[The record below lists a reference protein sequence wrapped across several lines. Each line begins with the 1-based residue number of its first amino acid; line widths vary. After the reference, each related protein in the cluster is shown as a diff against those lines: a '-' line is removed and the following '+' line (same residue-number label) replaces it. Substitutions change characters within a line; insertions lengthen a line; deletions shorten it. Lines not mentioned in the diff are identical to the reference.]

1 MGAGSGGWKL
11 GRERRSLLVL
21 LVLFIGLIGV
31 DYGWLGAVKI
41 IDQRGGDV
49 LLRLHAA
56 TRPASDDVVIV
67 DIDQRS
73 LEAMNELA
81 GSWPWPRSV
90 HGELIDHIARQKPRA
105 IVMDILFNEIDV
117 FRPEQDAAL
126 VEAVARHDNVYLAM
140 TLNSDGAGAE
150 LAQLPPAV
158 GATPLPGAKPGARA
172 PLMLPLIMV
181 PRAEA
186 MRCGLIN
193 FNEDSDRIGRHV
205 DLYRDAAGWRV
216 PSMAGRLAADL
227 GWPMPDAQRVL
238 LNWRSGWRHI
248 AYVDLY
254 MDSQRRAP
262 LRPGNELAGKV
273 VVIGTAAPGLQDLR
287 PTPLG
292 SSYPGVE
299 VLATGIDNVRAGDW
313 LREVP
318 RLWLAAPALGLV
330 LLVALGFARRWSA
343 AWIGYGLMAVTA
355 LGIGLCWWQ
364 LRAGTMIPLPGALA
378 FGWGFYLSA
387 SAAAYVEERAAR
399 ERTFGMFKR
408 FLDPRVV
415 ADLVERGDVDTSTN
429 AVSREV
435 TVLFSDI
442 RGFTSLSEN
451 ASPEAVVGLLNR
463 YFTKQVEVI
472 FKHGGTLDKFI
483 GDAIMAFWGAPVAS
497 PDHAAAGVAAAIE
510 MSEALETLRAELGA
524 LGATL
529 EVGIGLHTGPAVV
542 GFIGSP
548 DRLDYTVI
556 GDTVNLASR
565 IEGLTKGIARVL
577 VSAATRASAGE
588 GFAYEDCGEHAV
600 KGRAALVQLYA
611 PSLKGTRITK

>member
-1 MGAGSGGWKL
+1 MAGGGRKL
-11 GRERRSLLVL
+11 GREGRRSLLAL
-21 LVLFIGLIGV
+21 LLLFAGLLWL
-31 DYGWLGAVKI
+31 DYGWTGAGGI
-41 IDQRGGDV
+41 IDQRAGDV
-49 LLRLHAA
+49 LLRMQARE
-56 TRPASDDVVIV
+56 RPPSDDVVIV

-73 LEAMNELA
+73 LEAMNEYA

-105 IVMDILFNEIDV
+105 IVLDILFNEIDV

-126 VEAVARHDNVYLAM
+126 AEAVARHDNVYLAM
-140 TLNSDGAGAE
+140 TLNSDGVGAE
-150 LAQLPPAV
+150 LAALPTAV
-158 GATPLPGAKPGARA
+158 GATPLAGAKPGARA
-172 PLMLPLIMV
+172 PLMLPLIML
-181 PRAEA
+181 PYPDA
-186 MRCGLIN
+186 MRGGLIN
-193 FNEDSDRIGRHV
+193 FNEDTDRIGRHV

-227 GWPMPDAQRVL
+227 GWAVPDKQRVM

-254 MDSQRRAP
+254 IDSQRRQP
-262 LRPGNELAGKV
+262 LRAQDELAGKV

-299 VLATGIDNVRAGDW
+299 VLATGIDNVMRGDW
-313 LREVP
+313 LRDVP
-318 RLWLAAPALGLV
+318 RAQMVWPAAGLI
-330 LLVALGFARRWSA
+330 LLVALGFWRRWNA
-343 AWIGYGLMAVTA
+343 AYIGYGLLGLTA
-355 LGIGLCWWQ
+355 AGIGFCWLQ
-364 LRAGTMIPLPGALA
+364 LRGGTVWPVPGVLA

-387 SAAAYVEERAAR
+387 SAAAYLDERAAR

-415 ADLVERGDVDTSTN
+415 AELVETGDIDTSAN

-442 RGFTSLSEN
+442 RGFTSLSET

-472 FKHGGTLDKFI
+472 FNHGGTLDKFI
-483 GDAIMAFWGAPVAS
+483 GDAIMAFWGAPVAN
-497 PDHAAAGVAAAIE
+497 PDHAAAAVAAAID
-510 MSEALETLRAELGA
+510 MSAALDALRGELGE

-529 EVGIGLHTGPAVV
+529 EVGIGLHSGPAVV

-565 IEGLTKGIARVL
+565 IEGLTKGRARVL
-577 VSAATRASAGE
+577 ISAATRASAGE
-588 GFAYEDCGEHAV
+588 GFAYVDCGEHAV
-600 KGRAALVQLYA
+600 KGRAALVQLYE
-611 PSLKGTRITK
+611 PKLKNAKVGI